1 MNSEIALALSGGGYR
16 AAMFHLGTLS
26 YLKHVALPNG
36 KSILDVVNTISTIS
50 GSSITGLWYMMNYC
64 GSNDIEQSFKDLF
77 YILRDKDLPRS
88 VLNAFLAKG
97 NENTSLIKETIKFY
111 DQIFFHDQTFGL
123 LMEKVEHGHIHH
135 FSANGTDFS
144 NGLAFRFQA
153 SRAIV
158 NAEPQYRYGFIGN
171 NKHKI
176 PRDVAKNIKLSEILA
191 VSSCFPG
198 GFEPVVFPD
207 DFDFYNIEDCEE
219 FCNGCK
225 SFGLMDGGIVDNQGI
240 EPILLANQQMSYD
253 NPNAQGKSDFPS
265 HDLVIVSDVASPTL
279 SEADNINFSLPFK
292 KLSFN
297 SIKKILL
304 WSFSISSLLFIITL
318 RVRLYFISGIFF
330 TISLLCGWL
339 SCSVYCI
346 RKKMTGLLRTLP
358 VEFDFD
364 LMTNLRF
371 GKIYTLLKN
380 RTLSLLTL
388 AQSVFMKPIRQMRYK
403 ALYENASWRNRL
415 LSTNVN
421 ELSCKGSWR
430 WKKDYP
436 EILKPS
442 QAIINNSDKASSMGT
457 TLWFT
462 EYDREN
468 EIPEALLACGQYTIC
483 MNLLEYV
490 EKLKKDMSNTTD
502 THKLLLGCEQQL
514 KSDWEQFQSNPK
526 YLLKLVT
533 V

>member
-50 GSSITGLWYMMNYC
+50 GGSITGLWYMMNYC
-64 GSNDIEQSFKDLF
+64 GSNDIEQSFKDMF

-97 NENTSLIKETIKFY
+97 NENTSLIKETVKFY
-111 DQIFFHDQTFGL
+111 DQIFFDDQTFEL
-123 LMEKVEHGHIHH
+123 LIEKVEHGHIHH

-158 NAEPQYRYGFIGN
+158 NAAPQYRYGFIGN
-171 NKHKI
+171 NKHNI
-176 PRDVAKNIKLSEILA
+176 PRDVAKEIKLSEILA

-198 GFEPVVFPD
+198 GFEPMIFPD
-207 DFDFYNIEDCEE
+207 DFDF
-219 FCNGCK
+219 CK
-225 SFGLMDGGIVDNQGI
+225 SGKYMDFCKSCKPFELMDGGIVDNQGI
-240 EPILLANQQMSYD
+240 EPVLLANRQMTFD
-253 NPNAQGKSDFPS
+253 NSEAQGRTDYPC
-265 HDLVIVSDVASPTL
+265 HDLIIVSDVASPTL
-279 SEADNINFSLPFK
+279 SEAENINFSLPFK
-292 KLSFN
+292 KQSFN
-297 SIKKILL
+297 SIKNILL
-304 WSFSISSLLFIITL
+304 GSFSISSVLCIITL
-318 RVRLYFISGIFF
+318 IARLYFISGIFF

-339 SCSVYCI
+339 SCSVCCI
-346 RKKMTGLLRTLP
+346 QNKITGLLKTLP

-364 LMTNLRF
+364 LITNLRF
-371 GKIYTLLKN
+371 GKIYALLKN

-388 AQSVFMKPIRQMRYK
+388 AQSVFMKPIRQMRYN
-403 ALYENASWRNRL
+403 ALYENAVWKNRL
-415 LSTNVN
+415 LSNNVN
-421 ELSCKGSWR
+421 ELSSKGLWR
-430 WKKDYP
+430 WKKNYPDY
-436 EILKPS
+436 LKPS
-442 QAIINNSDKASSMGT
+442 QAIIENSDKASSMGT

-462 EYDREN
+462 KDDREQ
-468 EIPEALLACGQYTIC
+468 EIPEALFTCGQYTIC
-483 MNLLEYV
+483 MNLLEYI

-514 KSDWEQFQSNPK
+514 KSDWEQFQSNPR
-526 YLLKLVT
+526 YLINLVT
-533 V
+533 A